1 MTITQAK
8 IVIPL
13 KNSSFERS
21 RVEDDIPLEEAATAC
36 LITSMSKYFKMHTH
50 APNSKA
56 LSDVKH
62 SKVNMRVQV
71 WSRVFSGDPS
81 LDKFR
86 AHV

>member
-21 RVEDDIPLEEAATAC
+21 RVEDDVPLEEAASAC
-36 LITSMSKYFKMHTH
+36 LIKSMSKYFNMHTH

-56 LSDVKH
+56 L
-62 SKVNMRVQV
+62 
-71 WSRVFSGDPS
+71 
-81 LDKFR
+81 
-86 AHV
+86 

>member
-21 RVEDDIPLEEAATAC
+21 RVEDDVPLKEAATPFP
-36 LITSMSKYFKMHTH
+36 LKSMSKYFKMHTH

-71 WSRVFSGDPS
+71 WSRVFSGDPL

>member
-21 RVEDDIPLEEAATAC
+21 RVEDDVPLEEAATAS
-36 LITSMSKYFKMHTH
+36 LIKFMSKYLKMHTH

-56 LSDVKH
+56 LTDVKH

-71 WSRVFSGDPS
+71 WSRVFSGDPL

>member
-21 RVEDDIPLEEAATAC
+21 RVEDDVPLEEAASAC
-36 LITSMSKYFKMHTH
+36 LIKSMSKYFNMHTH

-56 LSDVKH
+56 LSDVKS
-62 SKVNMRVQV
+62 SKVKWLSVNYLQYPI
-71 WSRVFSGDPS
+71 FF
-81 LDKFR
+81 KIII
-86 AHV
+86 HV

>member
-1 MTITQAK
+1 M
-8 IVIPL
+8 IPL

-21 RVEDDIPLEEAATAC
+21 RVEDGVPLEEAATAF
-36 LITSMSKYFKMHTH
+36 LLKSMSKYFKMHTH

-71 WSRVFSGDPS
+71 WSRVFSGDPL
-81 LDKFR
+81 LDKFT
-86 AHV
+86 HV